1 MRIPMLAGLLGLICA
16 CTQTPHSAPQDTPTL
31 VVFGDSLSDQGNM
44 VTLLR
49 DLTQLHHLHMTT
61 PPSSH
66 HGKTFSNGRL
76 AVEFLA
82 DAMQVDL
89 QPAWQSSPGKPPSAP
104 HEPSIRLLIP
114 MIDQPQGADQH
125 APGVVEH
132 VRDAQRIVHE
142 KNEQDSIAGW
152 NFSVSGAGVAGDY
165 SGLRFD
171 LFNEVALERQVHAYL
186 RHRDKAQPGEAV
198 FVMFIGG
205 NDLLYVFSDA
215 TLRTEEQRQRKI
227 ASLPDRIIQSV
238 ERLRAAGARHIL
250 IVGPPDISEAP
261 VIHGASIR
269 EEAQALSRQFEREL
283 GQQLTTRYS
292 PDELAWMPIQATFS
306 ELLQAWPE
314 TIRHQACT
322 NSIATGHFRL
332 EPLLTHEEL
341 AIQFTDGCTQSWLD
355 TQRIPFFDGIHP
367 VEKIHGEI
375 GARMIEKIR
384 PWLQQRKG
392 ERS

>member
-1 MRIPMLAGLLGLICA
+1 MRMPVTLILLGLLCA
-16 CTQTPHSAPQDTPTL
+16 CTATHRQENVAKL

-44 VTLLR
+44 ITLLR
-49 DLTQLHHLHMTT
+49 DMTQLHHLHMTH
-61 PPSSH
+61 PPASH
-66 HGKTFSNGRL
+66 DGKSFSNGTL

-82 DAMQVDL
+82 DAMNTGL
-89 QPAWQSSPGKPPSAP
+89 QPAWRASTRRSREARKGVSIPLLMPMLGQPSQEHLHDRVLAQ
-104 HEPSIRLLIP
+104 EVRL
-114 MIDQPQGADQH
+114 A
-125 APGVVEH
+125 
-132 VRDAQRIVHE
+132 RDIVAE
-142 KNEQDSIAGW
+142 KNAPDMAAGW
-152 NFSVSGAGVAGDY
+152 NFAVAGAAVAGDY
-165 SGLRFD
+165 EGLRFE
-171 LFNEVALERQVHAYL
+171 LLNEVALDKQVSAYL
-186 RHRDKAQPGEAV
+186 RRSESTQVRDAV
-198 FVMFIGG
+198 FVIFIGG
-205 NDLLYVFSDA
+205 NDLLNVFSDRRLHSA
-215 TLRTEEQRQRKI
+215 ERRQRKVATLSDTLI
-227 ASLPDRIIQSV
+227 TSID
-238 ERLRAAGARHIL
+238 RLRSAGARHIL

-332 EPLLTHEEL
+332 EPFLAHEEL

-384 PWLQQRKG
+384 PWVQQRKG